1 MTEKAKKL
9 IEELEALPENEQ
21 EEYAESL
28 LQDLRRRKQKRE
40 QRSGEETGELYE
52 PFQIM
57 LDADL
62 DLPSDYSETYEEHL
76 YGAQKQD
83 E

>member
-1 MTEKAKKL
+1 MTKKVKE
-9 IEELEALPENEQ
+9 IKRELEKLPEKKQ

-28 LQDLRRRKQKRE
+28 LRDLRRRKQQKRQE
-40 QRSGEETGELYE
+40 SGEETGELYE
-52 PFQIM
+52 PFRIM